1 MCSHPQ
7 WYCCKLL
14 LSTAKAGVAMLP
26 CWGRLQLTLTLSRA
40 LETANQ
46 KDWNRSASSGVHSVS
61 SSADCTTSCC
71 VHMICRRMC
80 NLRRSRPSL
89 TPAKTTGF
97 DTPQKPPRP
106 SLLRSVGELLYI
118 SCTLACPFSLIL
130 GVHRRPKV
138 YSSSASVWHGNVNWK
153 HRLYHEVVQRRDQ
166 HTMTA
171 AMCHNKAHAKEG
183 LCNIMRGHT
192 SRAGGR

>member
-1 MCSHPQ
+1 
-7 WYCCKLL
+7 
-14 LSTAKAGVAMLP
+14 MLP

-106 SLLRSVGELLYI
+106 SLFRRVCEITSHSMHPGMLL
-118 SCTLACPFSLIL
+118 LSLIL
-130 GVHRRPKV
+130 GVHQRPKI

-153 HRLYHEVVQRRDQ
+153 HRLYYDVVQRRDQ

-171 AMCHNKAHAKEG
+171 ATCHNKGACKGGA
-183 LCNIMRGHT
+183 LQILRGRT